1 MTYTV
6 NGLDYVATNLVM
18 RSALLNESGAT
29 INMHGHEA
37 PGRGYYVGGL
47 IESLVFAP
55 GEITFPGV
63 REFLSALDRVGLLYV
78 GFWVDSETGKIY
90 FDGVDW
96 FTSEDNALKA
106 ARDRDEIAIWDVA
119 NEREIRV

>member
-1 MTYTV
+1 MAYTV

-37 PGRGYYVGGL
+37 PGRGYYVGGR

-55 GEITFPGV
+55 GEITFPEV
-63 REFLSALDRVGLLYV
+63 REFLSALDRAGITYV

-90 FDGVDW
+90 FDGVDR
-96 FTSEDNALKA
+96 FPAHSMK
-106 ARDRDEIAIWDVA
+106 
-119 NEREIRV
+119 